1 MAPSRV
7 RVLRTV
13 DPPDGAS
20 AVGQLIYQ
28 CEELKIDGL
37 KLYPPGPDTRG
48 SRMDDEE
55 ATFQIHGTLRKHGI
69 RNICAHKGVPG
80 QFLAEYCTPTTW
92 RERRRIFRT

>member
-7 RVLRTV
+7 RLLRTV

-20 AVGQLIYQ
+20 AVERLISQ

-37 KLYPPGPDTRG
+37 KLDPPGPDTRG
-48 SRMDDEE
+48 WRMADEE
-55 ATFQIHGTLRKHGI
+55 ATYPIHGTLRKHEI
-69 RNICAHKGVPG
+69 RNTCAHKGSRG
-80 QFLAEYCTPTTW
+80 GFFATPTTW